1 MRVMTATAVAVCGLA
16 LTLAAAPARAAFPG
30 TNGQIVVSG
39 SGEWEE
45 PNLWLS
51 GSDGSPWTQ
60 LTDGDWQDSGPAFSP
75 DGSWIA
81 FSSDRGG
88 DFETN

>member
-1 MRVMTATAVAVCGLA
+1 
-16 LTLAAAPARAAFPG
+16 
-30 TNGQIVVSG
+30 
-39 SGEWEE
+39 
-45 PNLWLS
+45 
-51 GSDGSPWTQ
+51 